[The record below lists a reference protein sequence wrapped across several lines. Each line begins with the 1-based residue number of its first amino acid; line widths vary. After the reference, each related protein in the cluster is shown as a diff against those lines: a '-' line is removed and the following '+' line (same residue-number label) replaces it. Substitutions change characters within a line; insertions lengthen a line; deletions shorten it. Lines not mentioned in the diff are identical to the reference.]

1 VSRKPMRCP
10 PSRNFMVLRALIAL
24 VPVILLVSG
33 SAVLFSKTRAISAL
47 LQLLGAGC
55 LIVVVLAHICEALDL
70 LPWMGW
76 GLPDSTGHYLD
87 LGSAAFGLTLFP
99 VGYLWHMLMRRC

>member
-1 VSRKPMRCP
+1 MA
-10 PSRNFMVLRALIAL
+10 LRALIAL

-33 SAVLFSKTRAISAL
+33 AVAVFSKTRTISAL

-76 GLPDSTGHYLD
+76 GLPNSIGHYLD
-87 LGSAAFGLTLFP
+87 LGSAAFGLALFP
-99 VGYLWHMLMRRC
+99 IGYLWHALTRRS